1 MVSDYL
7 PANKAARILLYI
19 VGGVALAVVV
29 GLVLGILV
37 QLLWNYTIAVMFDL
51 SPITYWQAF
60 ALFILA
66 KLLFGF
72 GGGTQSGDQKKKKKR
87 EQEQEQAAAPND
99 YAALPD
105 DESFRKYWQEKG
117 RAAYEAFLSSRRDG
131 EGNVADD

>member
-7 PANKAARILLYI
+7 PANKVARILLYI

-29 GLVLGILV
+29 GLVLGVLV
-37 QLLWNYTIAVMFDL
+37 QLLWNYTIAVIFDL

-72 GGGTQSGDQKKKKKR
+72 GSGAQGGDQKKKKKR
-87 EQEQEQAAAPND
+87 EQEQAAAPD
-99 YAALPD
+99 DDAALPD
-105 DESFRKYWQEKG
+105 DESFRKYWQEEG
-117 RAAYEAFLSSRRDG
+117 RAAYEAFLSTRRDSDG
-131 EGNVADD
+131 SD

>member
-29 GLVLGILV
+29 GLALGILV
-37 QLLWNYTIAVMFDL
+37 QLLWNYTIAVMFNL

-72 GGGTQSGDQKKKKKR
+72 GGGAQSGDQKKKKKR
-87 EQEQEQAAAPND
+87 EQEQAAEAAPD
-99 YAALPD
+99 DDAGLPD
-105 DESFRKYWQEKG
+105 DESFRKYWQEEG

-131 EGNVADD
+131 GADVAGD